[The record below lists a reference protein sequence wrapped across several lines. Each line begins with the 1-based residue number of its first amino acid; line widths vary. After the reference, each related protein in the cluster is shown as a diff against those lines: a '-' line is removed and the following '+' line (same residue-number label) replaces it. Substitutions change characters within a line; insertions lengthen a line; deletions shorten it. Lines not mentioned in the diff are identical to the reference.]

1 MKNNEIS
8 PGVFISGI
16 LVSPTARE
24 KMLKMILEWSDS
36 DKFKLI
42 ESAFSLSYSN
52 RGPKGKMIGYYIEEI
67 SEIALEGL
75 DERSKLYNIENEK
88 SILEDFL
95 NNVISFGPK
104 TIQLQN
110 EFKKSGMSV
119 ESFVK
124 EMLIY

>member
-1 MKNNEIS
+1 MNLGDCLKIRFDVIRKLKKIPLEYVDLRS
-8 PGVFISGI
+8 TKFYDYFD
-16 LVSPTARE
+16 E
-24 KMLKMILEWSDS
+24 K
-36 DKFKLI
+36 
-42 ESAFSLSYSN
+42 LSN
-52 RGPKGKMIGYYIEEI
+52 KIK
-67 SEIALEGL
+67 
-75 DERSKLYNIENEK
+75 NEK

-119 ESFVK
+119 ESFIK